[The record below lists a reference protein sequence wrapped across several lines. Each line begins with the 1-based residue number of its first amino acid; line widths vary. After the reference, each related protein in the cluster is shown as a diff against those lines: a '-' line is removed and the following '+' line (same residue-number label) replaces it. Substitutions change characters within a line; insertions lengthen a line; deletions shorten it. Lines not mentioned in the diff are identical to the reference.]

1 MNTRLPRL
9 SLFALLLAA
18 WCGCGSGS
26 GPGDRGPGVT
36 ALQQPILNGTFDQDD
51 PATVLLGGGGGWSTG
66 ALVSPRVI
74 LTCGHCVDPQGLR
87 RSFAYFG
94 SSYRD
99 GGTIIPV
106 ERSYPHPSYVSG
118 AYPNV
123 DIGIVVLK
131 TPASVA
137 PLGIQTIPLDGGIV
151 GAPVRIVGFG
161 ATSPAMPELSKM
173 EVTVPLTGLDPYY
186 LLVGPAICAGDSG
199 GPGILGAGTGQ
210 EVIAGV
216 VSWHTSNAAGCGG
229 VGGLAR
235 VDLHAGWIQEQIDA
249 VEDGGVDGEPLDAGT
264 AGRDG
269 GGDPDSGTP
278 RDGGGGAGPADA
290 GAEPSTPSPVADSHD
305 PPLVG
310 GCSAAGAVGGDA
322 LLALLLSA
330 LLGPSRARRRLSS
343 TPGRRGDPM
352 TT

>member
-9 SLFALLLAA
+9 FRFALLLAA
-18 WCGCGSGS
+18 WCGCGPESGLR
-26 GPGDRGPGVT
+26 DRDPGVA
-36 ALQQPILNGTFDQDD
+36 ALQQPILNGTFDQGD

-74 LTCGHCVDPQGLR
+74 LTCGHCVDPHGLP

-118 AYPNV
+118 SYPNV

-131 TPASVA
+131 TPANVT
-137 PLGIQTIPLDGGIV
+137 PLGIQTTPVDGGIV
-151 GAPVRIVGFG
+151 GAPLRIVGFG
-161 ATSPAMPELSKM
+161 ATSPAMPEFSKM
-173 EVTVPLTGLDPYY
+173 EVTVPINGLDPQY

-216 VSWHTSNAAGCGG
+216 VSWHTSNATGCGG
-229 VGGLAR
+229 SGGLAR
-235 VDLHAGWIQEQIDA
+235 ADLHAGWIQEQIDA
-249 VEDGGVDGEPLDAGT
+249 VEDGGVDGEPLDGGNV
-264 AGRDG
+264 GRADG
-269 GGDPDSGTP
+269 GKPDSGSSQGA
-278 RDGGGGAGPADA
+278 DGGAGRADA
-290 GAEPSTPSPVADSHD
+290 GAEPSTELPVPGSHD
-305 PPLVG
+305 PALVG
-310 GCSAAGAVGGDA
+310 GCSTAGAVGGDA
-322 LLALLLSA
+322 LLALVLMA
-330 LLGPSRARRRLSS
+330 FLGQSRSRRRWSS
-343 TPGRRGDPM
+343 TPGRTEGLR
-352 TT
+352 